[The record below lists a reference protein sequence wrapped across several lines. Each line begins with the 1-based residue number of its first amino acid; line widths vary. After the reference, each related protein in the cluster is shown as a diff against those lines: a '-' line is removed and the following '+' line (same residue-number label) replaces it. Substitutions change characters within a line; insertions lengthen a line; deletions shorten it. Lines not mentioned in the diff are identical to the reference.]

1 MAVEPREGTEFE
13 SEEAAKIFYD
23 DYSRSLGFVMRVMS
37 CRRSERDGR
46 ILARRFG
53 CNKEGRCDEKDKRI
67 QELTIELRNKKR
79 LCAAYKEQLD
89 AFAKIV
95 EEYSNRMSKRVE
107 SVVENLKEFE
117 EIELELLHSK
127 QDAIYKPA
135 LNV

>member
-1 MAVEPREGTEFE
+1 M
-13 SEEAAKIFYD
+13 
-23 DYSRSLGFVMRVMS
+23 
-37 CRRSERDGR
+37 
-46 ILARRFG
+46 
-53 CNKEGRCDEKDKRI
+53 
-67 QELTIELRNKKR
+67 TIELRNKKR